1 MSGKGIDAQT
11 IKERVDIIAILSR
24 YLTLKPSGTNY
35 KGRCPFHKDDTPS
48 FVVDPKKGLWHCFGC
63 GEGGDI
69 FAFLMKIERISFPE
83 AAERLARE
91 AGLSYTSRGD
101 GESERLREITAEV
114 AEYFSGNLGKEK
126 VGKAAREYLAGRGYT
141 PDVWE
146 KFGLGYALPGW
157 DHLKRK
163 FAPQYGIETLVKL
176 GLLVS
181 KKERS
186 YDRFRNRVI
195 FPIYDLS
202 GRPIA
207 FGGRAFDAEP
217 KYLNSPKNPLF
228 DKGRQLYGL
237 HWARD
242 AARARRSVVLVEGY
256 TDVISFHLGGIAHT
270 VGSMGTA
277 LTQGQANLLSRFA
290 DEVIIAYDPDAAGG
304 AAALRGMT
312 ILRNSGLEVK
322 VARFP
327 SGDDPDSLVRRAGP
341 ERVNEILAE
350 AMPFHI
356 FLIDTLKQNHDPR
369 SLRGKELILEE
380 VRPFYAQIS
389 NIPLRTAILTEL
401 AQHLDMEEG
410 DVRGSLEGRRV
421 HLAEEKSRGL
431 ELEKPEEV
439 ILALVLRGEVS
450 WDRVGSVAALE
461 DFSPEFRPIVEVLAA
476 QPEPLEPSELSQRLD
491 EDSARLV
498 SYLALAPVTFS
509 DADKPLQDA
518 LIRLVQLP
526 VIEQRLQKLWEE
538 IKESIRAG
546 DHNRAGELEQI
557 HKRLVKE
564 KLTRRGINGRRTKKS
579 ARSK

>member
-1 MSGKGIDAQT
+1 MSGNRIDAQA
-11 IKERVDIIAILSR
+11 IKERVDIVPIISR

-63 GEGGDI
+63 GEGGDV

-91 AGLSYTSRGD
+91 AGLSYTSKGD
-101 GESERLREITAEV
+101 GERERLRKITAEV
-114 AEYFSGNLGKEK
+114 AEYFSDNLGKAQAGK
-126 VGKAAREYLAGRGYT
+126 VARDYLLGRGYA

-163 FAPQYGIETLVKL
+163 FASQYGVETLVEL

-242 AARARRSVVLVEGY
+242 EAQARRSVVLVEGY

-277 LTQGQANLLSRFA
+277 LTQGQANLLSRFC

-304 AAALRGMT
+304 AAALRGMS
-312 ILRNSGLEVK
+312 ILRNSGLGVK
-322 VARFP
+322 VARLP
-327 SGDDPDSLVRRAGP
+327 SGEDPDSLVRRAGP

-356 FLIDTLKQNHDPR
+356 FLVDTLKQNHDPE

-380 VRPFYAQIS
+380 ARPFYARIS

-401 AQHLDMEEG
+401 AQYLEMEEG
-410 DVRGSLEGRRV
+410 DVRGSLEGKRV
-421 HLAEEKSRGL
+421 HLAEAESPGV
-431 ELEKPEEV
+431 ELGKPEEV

-450 WDRVGSVAALE
+450 WGMVGSVAALE
-461 DFSPEFRPIVEVLAA
+461 DFSQEFRPIVEALVA

-491 EDSARLV
+491 EESARLV

-509 DADKPLQDA
+509 DADKALQDA

-526 VIEQRLQKLWEE
+526 VIEQRLHKLRGE
-538 IKESIRAG
+538 IEKSIRAG
-546 DHNRAGELEQI
+546 DHNRTDELQ
-557 HKRLVKE
+557 RTYSGLVGE
-564 KLTRRGINGRRTKKS
+564 KLTRRGINGRKTQKS
-579 ARSK
+579 A